1 MQRALALL
9 AMLATGAILIACGSG
24 GNPSGTPT
32 AEPTPEARDAVIQP
46 GQPITIGVS
55 VALSGDQINLGT
67 DIADAAE
74 LALMD
79 AGASVRGFPVVI
91 ARQDDGCTD
100 AEKASNVARSLVE
113 NATLAG
119 VIGPMCT
126 TGAQA
131 ASSIY
136 ERAQIVHISPSATR
150 IELSQQGEV
159 FFFRTAW
166 RDDVQ
171 ALEQAD
177 YARDAMNARTVVLID
192 DGDPYGT
199 GLANAFETEFE
210 EDGGEI
216 VSRQRIERGTVE
228 FTSLAMGVKNQNP
241 DLVVFEGLNPEG
253 ALIVKKL
260 RDEQYGGGFMG
271 PDGLFSVRDYL
282 IPSGAA
288 TEGSIISGGPTPD
301 EAFNLR
307 FQAQFQRL
315 PSTPFVLQAYD
326 AVRVLLLAM
335 EAVATTD
342 EDGALT
348 IDRTVL
354 AEEMRS
360 RAFLGL
366 TGRIEFDEHGDR
378 LGETAREL
386 GLVLY
391 RVANAQF
398 VPVE

>member
-1 MQRALALL
+1 
-9 AMLATGAILIACGSG
+9 
-24 GNPSGTPT
+24 
-32 AEPTPEARDAVIQP
+32 VIDP
-46 GQPITIGVS
+46 GQPITIGLS
-55 VALSGDQINLGT
+55 AALSGDQLNLGT

-79 AGASVRGFPVVI
+79 AGASLRGFPVVI

-100 AEKASNVARSLVE
+100 PEKAANVARSLVE
-113 NATLAG
+113 NSTLAG

-150 IELSQQGEV
+150 IELSQQGED
-159 FFFRTAW
+159 FFFRTVW

-171 ALEQAD
+171 AQEQAD

-192 DGDPYGT
+192 DGDPYST
-199 GLANAFETEFE
+199 GLADAFEEEFE
-210 EDGGEI
+210 ADGGE
-216 VSRQRIERGTVE
+216 VLSRQRIKRGTVD
-228 FTSLAMGVKNQNP
+228 FASLATAVVNLNP

-253 ALIVKKL
+253 ALVVQRL
-260 RDEQYGGGFMG
+260 RADQYGGGFMG

-282 IPSGAA
+282 LTAGPA
-288 TEGSIISGGPTPD
+288 TEGSIISGGPMPD
-301 EAFNLR
+301 DAFNLR

-326 AVRVLLLAM
+326 AVRVLLLAI
-335 EAVATTD
+335 EAVAVTD
-342 EDGALT
+342 PDGALV
-348 IDRTVL
+348 IEREAL
-354 AEEMRS
+354 AHELRA

-366 TGRIEFDEHGDR
+366 TGRIEFDEVGDR
-378 LGETAREL
+378 RGESAREL

-391 RVANAQF
+391 RVAGAQF